1 MNRNLHRAHFP
12 PTALTPLL
20 PAPALNEGEC
30 KVSGGKLKVSL
41 QVDPPRNSRAPRL
54 KLKLDF
60 LGSRAR
66 KRHVA
71 GEAPARRPLLASVI
85 NWDRPLYPRL
95 SVPSP
100 LLLSRC
106 RSPHKLCTKIQNT
119 YDVSKTTTGQH
130 RECGIYAFPR

>member
-30 KVSGGKLKVSL
+30 KVCGGKLKVSL

-60 LGSRAR
+60 LEGRGLGNGTLR
-66 KRHVA
+66 
-71 GEAPARRPLLASVI
+71 G
-85 NWDRPLYPRL
+85 RL
-95 SVPSP
+95 QRVE
-100 LLLSRC
+100 L
-106 RSPHKLCTKIQNT
+106 
-119 YDVSKTTTGQH
+119 
-130 RECGIYAFPR
+130 F